1 MPYDL
6 SILIPSRNEMFLA
19 RTIEDILANIEGNTE
34 VIVGLDGLWS
44 DPPIK
49 DHPRVT
55 IFHVSESI
63 GQRAMTNQLC
73 RLSNAKYI
81 MKVDAHCAFDKG
93 FDIKMMAD
101 MHDDWTMVPIMRNLH
116 AFNWVCSEGHVRYQG
131 PSGVCTECGKD
142 TVRDVVWIAKSN
154 PQSTSY
160 CFDPEPH
167 FQYFNEFKKRPEGQ
181 GDLTETMSLQGSC
194 FMLTRNK
201 YWELNICDENFGS
214 WGSQG
219 IEVAV
224 KTWLSGGRVMVN
236 HKTWYAH
243 MFRTQGGDFGFPY
256 ELSGSAVSHAKKTA
270 KELFFKGTWEK
281 QIKPLHWLIEKFMP
295 VPGWNQEEID
305 KLKVN
310 APTPNQSPLQSQS
323 PNSKSANV
331 LVPSNKALIDNSS
344 IPKIVDTKPTSK
356 SEEVEPPS
364 EPSVKQN
371 QRSEIRNLTSKE
383 PTIGCIYY
391 TDNQVDEGI
400 MRVCQRQLRKAIA
413 GKKLVSVS
421 LRPLDFGENIV
432 LDLKRGYLTMFK
444 QILAGLEA
452 LDTEVVYFCEHDVLY
467 HPSHF
472 DFIPPKKNTWYY
484 NSNFWFLRTTDGF
497 AINYNVSPL
506 SGLCVYRDIAIK
518 HYRERVALVEKEGF
532 SYRIGFEPMTHGR
545 IAWKNRYDFELF
557 HSIAPNID
565 IAHGKNVTGKRWTQD
580 KFRRKPTFWNEAN
593 IDTIPGWDNVRRLLN
608 FKG

>member
-1 MPYDL
+1 MIYDL
-6 SILIPSRNEMFLA
+6 SILIPSRNEMFLSK
-19 RTIEDILANIEGNTE
+19 TIEDILANIEGNTE
-34 VIVGLDGLWS
+34 VIVGLDGLWA

-49 DHPRVT
+49 DHTRVT

-73 RLSNAKYI
+73 RLSKAKYI

-93 FDIKMMAD
+93 FDVKMMAD
-101 MHDDWTMVPIMRNLH
+101 MHDDWTMVPVMRNLH
-116 AFNWVCSEGHVRYQG
+116 AFNWVCSEGHIRYQG
-131 PSGVCTECGKD
+131 PSGVCTECGKE
-142 TVRDVVWIAKSN
+142 TVRDVVWIAKNN

-167 FQYFNEFKKRPEGQ
+167 FQYFNEFKKRSEGQ

-194 FMLTRNK
+194 FMLTRDK
-201 YWELNICDENFGS
+201 YWELDICDENFGS

-281 QIKPLHWLIEKFMP
+281 QVRPLHWLIEKFMP

-305 KLKVN
+305 KLKGADTFTLQTPSI
-310 APTPNQSPLQSQS
+310 APIPNQSPIQSQS
-323 PNSKSANV
+323 PNITSTSV
-331 LVPSNKALIDNSS
+331 LVPSNNDLAPTTNNSTNSS
-344 IPKIVDTKPTSK
+344 ELITPQVPT
-356 SEEVEPPS
+356 V
-364 EPSVKQN
+364 
-371 QRSEIRNLTSKE
+371 
-383 PTIGCIYY
+383 GCIYY
-391 TDNQVDEGI
+391 TDNLPDENLLS
-400 MRVCQRQLRKAIA
+400 VCQRQLRKAIA
-413 GKKLVSVS
+413 GKRLVSVS
-421 LRPLDFGENIV
+421 LKPMDFGENIS

-444 QILAGLEA
+444 QILTGLEA
-452 LDTEVVYFCEHDVLY
+452 LDTDIVFFCEHDVLY

-484 NSNFWFLRTTDGF
+484 NSNFWFLRNTDGF

-506 SGLCVYRDIAIK
+506 SGLCVYRNIAIK
-518 HYRERVALVEKEGF
+518 HYKERVAMVDKEGF
-532 SYRIGFEPMTHGR
+532 SYRMGFEPMTHGR
-545 IAWKNRYDFELF
+545 IVWKNRYDFELF

-565 IAHGKNVTGKRWTQD
+565 IAHGNNVTGKRWSQD